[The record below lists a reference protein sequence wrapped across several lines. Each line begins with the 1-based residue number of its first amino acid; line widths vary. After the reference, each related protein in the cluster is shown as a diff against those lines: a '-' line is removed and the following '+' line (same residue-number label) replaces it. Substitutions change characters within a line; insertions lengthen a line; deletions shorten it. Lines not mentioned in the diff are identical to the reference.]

1 MGKKDVQNFRR
12 MCSQFRWLAV
22 LMVISVGLLL
32 ATIAWIAPLL
42 MVVMYDAPFR
52 LERVAPY
59 TIWNAPAA
67 CYLFGVWT
75 IGRTM
80 GDLAKGR
87 LIQAALPSTLRRVG
101 IALGVGGVASVFV
114 VSNLLRLLGQA
125 KGGYFHF
132 DVPGMTLGMIGGAL
146 YLLGRVMDQALAAQ
160 AELDEMI

>member
-1 MGKKDVQNFRR
+1 MGTKDVQNFRR
-12 MCSQFRWLAV
+12 MCGQFRWLAV
-22 LMVISVGLLL
+22 LMVVSVGLLL
-32 ATIAWIAPLL
+32 AAIAWIAPLL
-42 MVVMYDAPFR
+42 MALTHKAPLR
-52 LERVAPY
+52 LDRLLSFTV
-59 TIWNAPAA
+59 WNVPAA
-67 CYLFGVWT
+67 CYLFGVWA
-75 IGRTM
+75 IGQTL
-80 GDLAKGR
+80 GELAKGR

-114 VSNLLRLLGQA
+114 VSNLLRLLGQT